1 MAVETFVSTGQV
13 SYYMRDETVMSR
25 SVELELSRRDVET
38 VDRGEHDRS
47 WADRLIALND
57 DYRHYHGGA
66 VRVQRV
72 WS

>member
-1 MAVETFVSTGQV
+1 
-13 SYYMRDETVMSR
+13 MSR

-38 VDRGEHDRS
+38 VDQERLS
-47 WADRLIALND
+47 WVDELIATQD

-66 VRVQRV
+66 VRVRRV